1 MIKYGSYAH
10 ITTCTIMYIRTAH
23 APSIHSGFQPNY
35 SHLKPQYTHRL
46 LRRGAT
52 SIELCRGVQGFKC
65 SSVFTSS
72 RVQRFTSSRVVLR
85 VKPLLNEE
93 VELGR
98 QPSRPRG
105 LYSMVHEVTARRSLQ
120 RGVHEEYD
128 KESLRVVTSHRIT
141 GRSQRGRD
149 KGGRGRGEA
158 RHEAKVWYNG

>member
-1 MIKYGSYAH
+1 M
-10 ITTCTIMYIRTAH
+10 
-23 APSIHSGFQPNY
+23 
-35 SHLKPQYTHRL
+35 
-46 LRRGAT
+46 
-52 SIELCRGVQGFKC
+52 
-65 SSVFTSS
+65 
-72 RVQRFTSSRVVLR
+72 VLR

-105 LYSMVHEVTARRSLQ
+105 LFSMVHEVTARRSLQ

-149 KGGRGRGEA
+149 KGGEDEVRLIMRLRCGTTVERGYIEEGVQTRCDKGKGKEMD
-158 RHEAKVWYNG
+158 RHLNV